1 MVDRRRRLT
10 TGHGEDGDRAVSDVV
25 AFVFTF
31 SIIITSVGVVSGV
44 GFSVME
50 DVRDDEQA
58 LNAQRSFQTLGE
70 NLNQIDRGGVPGR
83 AGEISLSGGLVL
95 VESGS
100 EGPTFEVETDG
111 NTFTSETG
119 RIVYQSSGDDTEIL
133 LEAGGVIRKDER
145 SDQGFVVQRPNIVCS
160 TSGSKYAIVSIVEI
174 VGNADT
180 VAGDSTVQIRGREQS
195 STLLYSDDDATS
207 VTVDYSGSQFDE
219 SWNGH
224 FDREGDWD
232 VDTSA
237 NTAECDVGSDG
248 HVIVRRT
255 VIEITVV
262 N

>member
-83 AGEISLSGGLVL
+83 AGEISLNGGLVL

-100 EGPTFEVETDG
+100 EGPTFEVVTDG
-111 NTFTSETG
+111 DTFTSKTG
-119 RIVYQSSGDDTEIL
+119 RIVYQSGGGDTEIL

-145 SDQGFVVQRPNIVCS
+145 SDRGFVVQRPNIVC
-160 TSGSKYAIVSIVEI
+160 GSEYAIVSIVKI
-174 VGNADT
+174 VGDADT

-232 VDTSA
+232 VDTLA